1 MAARTPPEVSI
12 RPEAPGDEAAIRG
25 INESAFGRPEE
36 ARLVDALRARARPF
50 VSLVAE
56 ADGAIAGHIV
66 FTPVTLD
73 GFTGLLLGL
82 APMAVSPDR
91 QRNGV
96 GSALINAGLDAC
108 KSLGA
113 AAVVVLGHTA
123 YYPKFG
129 LVPAA
134 RFGLRCEY
142 DVPPEAFMALE
153 LRPRALAGA
162 AGTVR
167 YHPAFA
173 EL

>member
-36 ARLVDALRARARPF
+36 AQLVDALRARARPF

-56 ADGAIAGHIV
+56 AGGAITGHIV

-134 RFGLRCEY
+134 RRIRSAIRS
-142 DVPPEAFMALE
+142 VPPEAFMALE

-173 EL
+173 DL

>member
-12 RPEAPGDEAAIRG
+12 RPEAAGDEAAVRG
-25 INESAFGRPEE
+25 INESAFGQPDE

-56 ADGAIAGHIV
+56 TDGAVAGHIL
-66 FTPVTLD
+66 FTPVTLE

-82 APMAVSPDR
+82 APMAVNPDL

-96 GSALINAGLDAC
+96 GAALIIAGLDAC
-108 KSLGA
+108 RSLGA

-129 LVPAA
+129 FVPAA

-153 LRPRALAGA
+153 LRPGALAGA

>member
-1 MAARTPPEVSI
+1 M
-12 RPEAPGDEAAIRG
+12 
-25 INESAFGRPEE
+25 INESAFGQPDE

-56 ADGAIAGHIV
+56 ADSAIAGHIL

-73 GFTGLLLGL
+73 GFNPLVLGL
-82 APMAVSPDR
+82 APMAVNPDR

-96 GSALINAGLDAC
+96 GTALIKAGLDAC

-129 LVPAA
+129 FVPAA

-142 DVPPEAFMALE
+142 DAPPEAFMALE
-153 LRPRALAGA
+153 LQPGTLADA

>member
-1 MAARTPPEVSI
+1 MPGSTHASRS
-12 RPEAPGDEAAIRG
+12 AP
-25 INESAFGRPEE
+25 
-36 ARLVDALRARARPF
+36 
-50 VSLVAE
+50 
-56 ADGAIAGHIV
+56 
-66 FTPVTLD
+66 
-73 GFTGLLLGL
+73 
-82 APMAVSPDR
+82 
-91 QRNGV
+91 
-96 GSALINAGLDAC
+96 
-108 KSLGA
+108 

-129 LVPAA
+129 FVPAA

-153 LRPRALAGA
+153 LRPGGLAGA